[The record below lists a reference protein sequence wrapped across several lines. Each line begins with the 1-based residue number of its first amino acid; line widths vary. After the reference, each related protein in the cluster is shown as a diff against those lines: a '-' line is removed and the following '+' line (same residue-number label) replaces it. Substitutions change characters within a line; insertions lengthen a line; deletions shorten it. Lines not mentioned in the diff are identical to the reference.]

1 MKEVISR
8 KTKKVLASIL
18 LALSVFG
25 IGSFTSNFIKQ
36 QKEVKQYTN
45 TIVVDD
51 IKVLEEKAVVE
62 DVQGLG
68 NLEILKLNVNKN
80 IKIKEGKVFKK
91 EQTIK
96 FKSECI
102 FKVDLTKLTKDNVV
116 INENEIKI
124 FIAEP
129 TLDVSFLEDKT
140 EFGEVETKWYDLGN
154 KIDMTMEEMEN
165 IKAKLKDEIYIS
177 AMEEL
182 ETAKEKTASAI
193 ESVLLNLT
201 KENYKVN
208 VIFIK

>member
-1 MKEVISR
+1 MSEDFLNLYFLKNARNDDEQY
-8 KTKKVLASIL
+8 VLL
-18 LALSVFG
+18 MEKYMDELTSVYP
-25 IGSFTSNFIKQ
+25 IDAIAKMR
-36 QKEVKQYTN
+36 
-45 TIVVDD
+45 
-51 IKVLEEKAVVE
+51 KVLEEKAVVE
-62 DVQGLG
+62 SVQELG

-102 FKVDLTKLTKDNVV
+102 FKIDLTELTKDSVI

-129 TLDVSFLEDKT
+129 ALDVSFLEDKT

-154 KIDMTMEEMEN
+154 KIDMTMEEMED
-165 IKAKLKDEIYIS
+165 IKTKLKDEIYIS
-177 AMEEL
+177 AMKEL
-182 ETAKEKTASAI
+182 ETAKEKTTSAI
-193 ESVLLNLT
+193 EGVLLNLT

>member
-1 MKEVISR
+1 MISQ
-8 KTKKVLASIL
+8 KTKKALAGIL
-18 LALSVFG
+18 LALSIFG

-36 QKEVKQYTN
+36 QKEAKQYTN

-62 DVQGLG
+62 SVQELG
-68 NLEILKLNVNKN
+68 NLEILKLNINKN
-80 IKIKEGKVFKK
+80 TKHKTGTWFEK

-102 FKVDLTKLTKDNVV
+102 FKVDLAKLTKDSVI

-129 TLDVSFLEDKT
+129 TLSVSFLEDET
-140 EFGEVETKWYDLGN
+140 EFGEVKTKWYDLGD
-154 KIDMTMEEMEN
+154 KIKMTVEQYEN
-165 IKAKLKDEIYIS
+165 YKAESKDAIYAS

-193 ESVLLNLT
+193 EGVLLNLT

>member
-1 MKEVISR
+1 MISR

-18 LALSVFG
+18 LALSIFG
-25 IGSFTSNFIKQ
+25 IGNFAFNSIKQ
-36 QKEVKQYTN
+36 QKEAKQYTN

-51 IKVLEEKAVVE
+51 IKVLEEKAIVE
-62 DVQGLG
+62 DIQELG
-68 NLEILKLNVNKN
+68 NLEVLKLNVNKS

-116 INENEIKI
+116 VNENEIKI
-124 FIAEP
+124 FIVEP

>member
-1 MKEVISR
+1 MISQ
-8 KTKKVLASIL
+8 KTKKALAGIL
-18 LALSVFG
+18 LALSIFG
-25 IGSFTSNFIKQ
+25 IGGFTSNFIKQ
-36 QKEVKQYTN
+36 QKEAKQYTN

-62 DVQGLG
+62 SVQELG

-91 EQTIK
+91 EQQIK

-102 FKVDLTKLTKDNVV
+102 FKIDLTELTKDSVI

-154 KIDMTMEEMEN
+154 KIDMTMEELED
-165 IKAKLKDEIYIS
+165 IKTKLKDEIYVS
-177 AMEEL
+177 AMAEL

-193 ESVLLNLT
+193 EGVLLNLT

>member
-1 MKEVISR
+1 MISK

-18 LALSVFG
+18 LALSIFG
-25 IGSFTSNFIKQ
+25 IGNFTSNFIKQ
-36 QKEVKQYTN
+36 QKEAKQYTN

-62 DVQGLG
+62 DIQELG

-102 FKVDLTKLTKDNVV
+102 FKIYLTKLTKDNVV

-165 IKAKLKDEIYIS
+165 IKSKLKDEIYVS

-182 ETAKEKTASAI
+182 ETAKEKTTSAI
-193 ESVLLNLT
+193 EGVLLNLT

>member
-1 MKEVISR
+1 MISQ

-18 LALSVFG
+18 LALSIFG
-25 IGSFTSNFIKQ
+25 IGGFASNFIKQ
-36 QKEVKQYTN
+36 QKEAKQYTN

-62 DVQGLG
+62 SVQELG

-102 FKVDLTKLTKDNVV
+102 FKIDLTELTKDSVI

-154 KIDMTMEEMEN
+154 KIDMTMEEMED
-165 IKAKLKDEIYIS
+165 IKTKLKDEIYIS
-177 AMEEL
+177 AIEEL

-193 ESVLLNLT
+193 EGVLLNLT

>member
-1 MKEVISR
+1 MISR

-18 LALSVFG
+18 LALSIFG
-25 IGSFTSNFIKQ
+25 IGNFAFNSIKQ
-36 QKEVKQYTN
+36 QKEAKQYTN

-51 IKVLEEKAVVE
+51 IKVLEEKAIVE
-62 DVQGLG
+62 DIQGLG
-68 NLEILKLNVNKN
+68 NLEVLKLNVNKS

-165 IKAKLKDEIYIS
+165 VKAKLKDEIYIS

>member
-1 MKEVISR
+1 MISR

-18 LALSVFG
+18 LALSIFG
-25 IGSFTSNFIKQ
+25 IGNFAFNSIKQ
-36 QKEVKQYTN
+36 QKEAKQYTN

-51 IKVLEEKAVVE
+51 IKVLEEKAIVE
-62 DVQGLG
+62 DIQGLG
-68 NLEILKLNVNKN
+68 NLEVLKLNVNKS

-116 INENEIKI
+116 VNENEIKI
-124 FIAEP
+124 FIVEP

-154 KIDMTMEEMEN
+154 KIDMTMEEMESV
-165 IKAKLKDEIYIS
+165 KAKLKDEIYIS

>member
-1 MKEVISR
+1 MISR

-18 LALSVFG
+18 LALSIFG

-36 QKEVKQYTN
+36 QKEAKQYTN

-62 DVQGLG
+62 DIQELG
-68 NLEILKLNVNKN
+68 NLEVLKLSVNKN
-80 IKIKEGKVFKK
+80 VKIKEGKVFKK

-102 FKVDLTKLTKDNVV
+102 FKIDLTKLTKDNVIV
-116 INENEIKI
+116 NENEIRI
-124 FIAEP
+124 YVAEP

-140 EFGEVETKWYDLGN
+140 EFSEVQTKWYDLGD

-182 ETAKEKTASAI
+182 ETAKEKTTSAI
-193 ESVLLNLT
+193 EGVLLNLT

>member
-1 MKEVISR
+1 MISQ

-18 LALSVFG
+18 LALSIFG

-36 QKEVKQYTN
+36 QKEAKQYTN

-62 DVQGLG
+62 SVQELG

-80 IKIKEGKVFKK
+80 IKIKDGKVFKK

-102 FKVDLTKLTKDNVV
+102 FKIDLTELTKDSVI

-154 KIDMTMEEMEN
+154 KIDMTMEELED
-165 IKAKLKDEIYIS
+165 IKTKLKDEIYVS
-177 AMEEL
+177 AMAEL

-193 ESVLLNLT
+193 EGVLLNLT

>member
-1 MKEVISR
+1 MISK

-18 LALSVFG
+18 LALSIFG
-25 IGSFTSNFIKQ
+25 IGNFTSNFIKQ
-36 QKEVKQYTN
+36 QKEAKQYTN

-62 DVQGLG
+62 DIQELG

-102 FKVDLTKLTKDNVV
+102 FKIDLTKLTKDNVIV
-116 INENEIKI
+116 NENEIRI
-124 FIAEP
+124 YVAEP

-140 EFGEVETKWYDLGN
+140 EFGEVQTKWYDLGD

-165 IKAKLKDEIYIS
+165 IKSKLKDEIYVS

-182 ETAKEKTASAI
+182 ETAKEKTTSAI
-193 ESVLLNLT
+193 EGVLLNLT

>member
-1 MKEVISR
+1 MISQ

-18 LALSVFG
+18 LALSIFG
-25 IGSFTSNFIKQ
+25 IGGFASNFIKQ
-36 QKEVKQYTN
+36 QKEAKQYTN

-62 DVQGLG
+62 SVQELG

-91 EQTIK
+91 EQQIK

-102 FKVDLTKLTKDNVV
+102 FKIDLTELTKDSVI

-140 EFGEVETKWYDLGN
+140 EFGEVEKKWYVLGD
-154 KIDMTMEEMEN
+154 KIEMTVEQYEN
-165 IKAKLKDEIYIS
+165 YKAKAKDKIYVS

-193 ESVLLNLT
+193 EGVLLNLT

>member
-1 MKEVISR
+1 MISQ

-18 LALSVFG
+18 LALSIFG

-36 QKEVKQYTN
+36 QKEAKQYTN

-62 DVQGLG
+62 SVQELG

-102 FKVDLTKLTKDNVV
+102 FKIDLTELTKDNVI

-154 KIDMTMEEMEN
+154 KIDMTMEELED
-165 IKAKLKDEIYIS
+165 IKTKLKDEIYVS
-177 AMEEL
+177 AMAEL

-193 ESVLLNLT
+193 EGVLLNLT

>member
-1 MKEVISR
+1 MISR

-18 LALSVFG
+18 LALSIFG
-25 IGSFTSNFIKQ
+25 IGNFAFNSIKQ
-36 QKEVKQYTN
+36 QKEAKQYTN

-51 IKVLEEKAVVE
+51 IKVLEEKAIVE
-62 DVQGLG
+62 DIQELG
-68 NLEILKLNVNKN
+68 NLEVLKLNVNKS

-165 IKAKLKDEIYIS
+165 VKAKLKDEIYIS

>member
-1 MKEVISR
+1 MISR

-18 LALSVFG
+18 LALSILG
-25 IGSFTSNFIKQ
+25 IGNFAFNSIKQ
-36 QKEVKQYTN
+36 QKEAKQYTN

-62 DVQGLG
+62 SVQELG

-154 KIDMTMEEMEN
+154 KIDMTMEEMESV
-165 IKAKLKDEIYIS
+165 KAKLKDEIYIS

>member
-1 MKEVISR
+1 MISQ

-18 LALSVFG
+18 LALSIFG

-36 QKEVKQYTN
+36 QKEAKQYTN

-62 DVQGLG
+62 SVQELG

-102 FKVDLTKLTKDNVV
+102 FKIDLTELTKDSVI

-140 EFGEVETKWYDLGN
+140 EFGEVETKWFDLGN
-154 KIDMTMEEMEN
+154 KIDMTMEELED
-165 IKAKLKDEIYIS
+165 IKTKLKDEIYVS
-177 AMEEL
+177 AMAEL

-193 ESVLLNLT
+193 EGVLLNLT

>member
-1 MKEVISR
+1 MISQ
-8 KTKKVLASIL
+8 KTKKALAGIL
-18 LALSVFG
+18 LALSIFG
-25 IGSFTSNFIKQ
+25 IGGFTSNFIKQ
-36 QKEVKQYTN
+36 QKEAKQYTN

-62 DVQGLG
+62 SVQELG

-91 EQTIK
+91 EQQIK

-102 FKVDLTKLTKDNVV
+102 FKIDLTELTKDSVI

-154 KIDMTMEEMEN
+154 KIDMTMEEMED
-165 IKAKLKDEIYIS
+165 IKTKLKDEIYVS
-177 AMEEL
+177 AMAEL
-182 ETAKEKTASAI
+182 ETAKEKTASTI
-193 ESVLLNLT
+193 EGVLLNLT

>member
-1 MKEVISR
+1 MISR

-18 LALSVFG
+18 LALSIFG
-25 IGSFTSNFIKQ
+25 IGNFAFNSIKQ
-36 QKEVKQYTN
+36 QKEAKQYTN

-51 IKVLEEKAVVE
+51 IKVLEEKAIVE
-62 DVQGLG
+62 DIQGLG
-68 NLEILKLNVNKN
+68 NLEVLKLNVNKS

>member
-1 MKEVISR
+1 MISR

-18 LALSVFG
+18 LALSIFG

-36 QKEVKQYTN
+36 QKEARQYTN

-62 DVQGLG
+62 DIQGLG

-124 FIAEP
+124 FIVEP

-165 IKAKLKDEIYIS
+165 VKAKLKDEIYIS

>member
-1 MKEVISR
+1 MISQ
-8 KTKKVLASIL
+8 KTKKALAGIL
-18 LALSVFG
+18 LALSIFG
-25 IGSFTSNFIKQ
+25 IGGFTSNFIKQ
-36 QKEVKQYTN
+36 QKEAKQYTN

-62 DVQGLG
+62 SVQELG

-80 IKIKEGKVFKK
+80 IKIKDGKVFKK

-102 FKVDLTKLTKDNVV
+102 FKIELTELTKDSVI

-154 KIDMTMEEMEN
+154 KIDMTMEELED
-165 IKAKLKDEIYIS
+165 IKTKLKDEIYVS
-177 AMEEL
+177 AMVEL

-193 ESVLLNLT
+193 EGVLLNLT

>member
-1 MKEVISR
+1 MISQ

-18 LALSVFG
+18 LALSIFG
-25 IGSFTSNFIKQ
+25 IGGFTSNFIKQ
-36 QKEVKQYTN
+36 QKEAKQYTN

-62 DVQGLG
+62 SVQELG

-102 FKVDLTKLTKDNVV
+102 FKIDLTELTKDSVI

-154 KIDMTMEEMEN
+154 KIDMTMEELED
-165 IKAKLKDEIYIS
+165 IKTKLKDEIYVS
-177 AMEEL
+177 AMAEL

-193 ESVLLNLT
+193 EGVLLNLT

>member
-1 MKEVISR
+1 MISR

-18 LALSVFG
+18 LALSILG
-25 IGSFTSNFIKQ
+25 IGNFAFNSIKQ
-36 QKEVKQYTN
+36 QKEAKQYTN

-51 IKVLEEKAVVE
+51 IKVLEEKAIVE
-62 DVQGLG
+62 DIQELG
-68 NLEILKLNVNKN
+68 NLEVLKLNVNKS

-116 INENEIKI
+116 VNENEIKI

-154 KIDMTMEEMEN
+154 KIDMTMEEMESV
-165 IKAKLKDEIYIS
+165 KAKLKDEIYIS

-193 ESVLLNLT
+193 EGVLLNLT
-201 KENYKVN
+201 KENYTVN

>member
-1 MKEVISR
+1 MISK

-18 LALSVFG
+18 LALSIFG

-36 QKEVKQYTN
+36 QKEAKQYTN

-62 DVQGLG
+62 SVQELG

-102 FKVDLTKLTKDNVV
+102 FKIDLTKLTKDNVIV
-116 INENEIKI
+116 NENEIRI
-124 FIAEP
+124 YVAEP

-140 EFGEVETKWYDLGN
+140 EFGEVQTKWYDLGD
-154 KIDMTMEEMEN
+154 KIDMTMEEMED
-165 IKAKLKDEIYIS
+165 IKTKLKDEIYVS
-177 AMEEL
+177 AMAEL

-193 ESVLLNLT
+193 EGVLLNLT

>member
-1 MKEVISR
+1 MISQ
-8 KTKKVLASIL
+8 KTKKALAGIL
-18 LALSVFG
+18 LALSIFG
-25 IGSFTSNFIKQ
+25 IGGFTSNFIKQ
-36 QKEVKQYTN
+36 QKEAKQYTN

-62 DVQGLG
+62 SVQELG

-91 EQTIK
+91 EQQIK

-102 FKVDLTKLTKDNVV
+102 FKIDLTELTKDSVI

-154 KIDMTMEEMEN
+154 KIDMTMEEMED
-165 IKAKLKDEIYIS
+165 IKTKLKDEIYVS

-193 ESVLLNLT
+193 EGVLLNLT

>member
-1 MKEVISR
+1 MISQ
-8 KTKKVLASIL
+8 KTKKALAGIL
-18 LALSVFG
+18 LALSIFG
-25 IGSFTSNFIKQ
+25 IGGFTSNFIKQ
-36 QKEVKQYTN
+36 QKEAKQYTN

-62 DVQGLG
+62 SVQELG

-80 IKIKEGKVFKK
+80 IKIKDGKVFKK

-96 FKSECI
+96 FKSECT
-102 FKVDLTKLTKDNVV
+102 FKIDLTELTKDSVI

-154 KIDMTMEEMEN
+154 KIDMTMEEMED
-165 IKAKLKDEIYIS
+165 IKTKLKDEIYVS
-177 AMEEL
+177 AMAEL

-193 ESVLLNLT
+193 EGVLLNLT

>member
-1 MKEVISR
+1 MISQ
-8 KTKKVLASIL
+8 KTKKALAGIL
-18 LALSVFG
+18 LALSIFG
-25 IGSFTSNFIKQ
+25 IGGCTSNFIKQ
-36 QKEVKQYTN
+36 QKEAKQYTN

-62 DVQGLG
+62 SVQELG

-80 IKIKEGKVFKK
+80 IKIKDGKVFKK

-102 FKVDLTKLTKDNVV
+102 FKIDLTELTKDSVI

-154 KIDMTMEEMEN
+154 KIDMTMEELED
-165 IKAKLKDEIYIS
+165 IKTKLKDEIYVS
-177 AMEEL
+177 AMAEL

-193 ESVLLNLT
+193 EGVLLNLT

>member
-1 MKEVISR
+1 MISR

-18 LALSVFG
+18 LALSIFG
-25 IGSFTSNFIKQ
+25 IGNFAFNSIKQ
-36 QKEVKQYTN
+36 QKEAKQYTN

-51 IKVLEEKAVVE
+51 IKVLEEKAIVE
-62 DVQGLG
+62 DIQELG
-68 NLEILKLNVNKN
+68 NLEVLKLNVNKS

-154 KIDMTMEEMEN
+154 KIDMTMEEMESV
-165 IKAKLKDEIYIS
+165 KAKLKDEIYIS

>member
-1 MKEVISR
+1 MISR

-18 LALSVFG
+18 LALSIFG
-25 IGSFTSNFIKQ
+25 IGNFAFNSIKQ
-36 QKEVKQYTN
+36 QKEAKQYTN

-51 IKVLEEKAVVE
+51 IKILEEKAVVE
-62 DVQGLG
+62 DIQGLG

-80 IKIKEGKVFKK
+80 IKVKEGKVFKK

-116 INENEIKI
+116 VNENEIKI
-124 FIAEP
+124 FIVEP

-201 KENYKVN
+201 KENYTVN

>member
-1 MKEVISR
+1 MISQ
-8 KTKKVLASIL
+8 KTKKALAGIL
-18 LALSVFG
+18 LALSIFG
-25 IGSFTSNFIKQ
+25 IGGFTSNFIKQ
-36 QKEVKQYTN
+36 QKEAKQYTN

-62 DVQGLG
+62 SVQELG

-91 EQTIK
+91 EQQIK

-102 FKVDLTKLTKDNVV
+102 FKIDLTELTKDSVI

-154 KIDMTMEEMEN
+154 KIDMTMEELED
-165 IKAKLKDEIYIS
+165 IKTKLKDEIYVS
-177 AMEEL
+177 AMAEL
-182 ETAKEKTASAI
+182 ETAKEKTASTI
-193 ESVLLNLT
+193 EGVLLNLT

>member
-1 MKEVISR
+1 MISQ
-8 KTKKVLASIL
+8 KTKKVLVGIL

-62 DVQGLG
+62 SVQELG

-102 FKVDLTKLTKDNVV
+102 FKVDLTKLTKDNVIV
-116 INENEIKI
+116 NENEIKI
-124 FIAEP
+124 FIVEP

-193 ESVLLNLT
+193 EGVLLNLT

>member
-1 MKEVISR
+1 MISR

-18 LALSVFG
+18 LALSIFG
-25 IGSFTSNFIKQ
+25 IGNFAFNSIKQ
-36 QKEVKQYTN
+36 QKEAKQYTN

-51 IKVLEEKAVVE
+51 IKVLEEKAIVE
-62 DVQGLG
+62 DIQELG

-165 IKAKLKDEIYIS
+165 VKAKLKDEIYIS

>member
-1 MKEVISR
+1 MISQ
-8 KTKKVLASIL
+8 KTKKALAGIL
-18 LALSVFG
+18 LALSIFG
-25 IGSFTSNFIKQ
+25 IGGFTSNFIKQ
-36 QKEVKQYTN
+36 QKEAKQYTN

-62 DVQGLG
+62 SVQELG

-80 IKIKEGKVFKK
+80 IKIKDGKVFKK

-102 FKVDLTKLTKDNVV
+102 FKIDLTELTKDSVI

-129 TLDVSFLEDKT
+129 TLDISFLEDKT

-154 KIDMTMEEMEN
+154 KIDMTMEEMED
-165 IKAKLKDEIYIS
+165 IKTKLKDEIYIS

-193 ESVLLNLT
+193 EGVLLNLT

>member
-1 MKEVISR
+1 MISQ

-18 LALSVFG
+18 LALSIFG

-36 QKEVKQYTN
+36 QKEAKQYTN

-62 DVQGLG
+62 DIQELG
-68 NLEILKLNVNKN
+68 NLEVLKLSVNKN
-80 IKIKEGKVFKK
+80 VKIKEGKVFKK

-102 FKVDLTKLTKDNVV
+102 FKIDLTKLTKDNVIV
-116 INENEIKI
+116 NENEIRI
-124 FIAEP
+124 YVAEP

-140 EFGEVETKWYDLGN
+140 EFGEVQTKWYDLGD

-182 ETAKEKTASAI
+182 ETAKEKTTSAI
-193 ESVLLNLT
+193 EGVLLNLT

>member
-1 MKEVISR
+1 MISR

-36 QKEVKQYTN
+36 QKEVKQYTH

-62 DVQGLG
+62 SVQELG
-68 NLEILKLNVNKN
+68 NLEILKLNINKN

-102 FKVDLTKLTKDNVV
+102 FKIDLTELTKDSVI

-154 KIDMTMEEMEN
+154 KIDMTMEELED
-165 IKAKLKDEIYIS
+165 IKTKLKDEIYVS
-177 AMEEL
+177 AMAEL

-193 ESVLLNLT
+193 EGVLLNLT
-201 KENYKVN
+201 KENYNVN

>member
-1 MKEVISR
+1 MISQ
-8 KTKKVLASIL
+8 KTKKALAGIL
-18 LALSVFG
+18 LALSIFG
-25 IGSFTSNFIKQ
+25 IGGFASNFIKQ
-36 QKEVKQYTN
+36 QKEAKQYTN

-62 DVQGLG
+62 SVQELG

-91 EQTIK
+91 EQQIK

-102 FKVDLTKLTKDNVV
+102 FKIDLTELTKDSVI

-154 KIDMTMEEMEN
+154 KIDMTMEEMED
-165 IKAKLKDEIYIS
+165 IKTKLKDEIYVS
-177 AMEEL
+177 AMAEL

-193 ESVLLNLT
+193 EGVLLNLT

>member
-1 MKEVISR
+1 MISQ

-18 LALSVFG
+18 LALSIFG
-25 IGSFTSNFIKQ
+25 IGGFTSNFIKQ
-36 QKEVKQYTN
+36 QKEAKQYTN

-62 DVQGLG
+62 SVQELG

-116 INENEIKI
+116 VNENEIKI

-154 KIDMTMEEMEN
+154 KIDMTIEEMEN
-165 IKAKLKDEIYIS
+165 IKAKLKDEIYVS

-182 ETAKEKTASAI
+182 ETAKEKTTSAI
-193 ESVLLNLT
+193 EGVLLNLT

>member
-1 MKEVISR
+1 MIKLISQ

-18 LALSVFG
+18 LALSIFG
-25 IGSFTSNFIKQ
+25 IGGFTSNFIKQ
-36 QKEVKQYTN
+36 QKEAKQYTN

-62 DVQGLG
+62 SVQELG

-116 INENEIKI
+116 VNENEIKI

-154 KIDMTMEEMEN
+154 KIDMTMEEMES
-165 IKAKLKDEIYIS
+165 IKTKLKDEIYVS

-182 ETAKEKTASAI
+182 ETAKEKTTSAI
-193 ESVLLNLT
+193 EGVLLNLT